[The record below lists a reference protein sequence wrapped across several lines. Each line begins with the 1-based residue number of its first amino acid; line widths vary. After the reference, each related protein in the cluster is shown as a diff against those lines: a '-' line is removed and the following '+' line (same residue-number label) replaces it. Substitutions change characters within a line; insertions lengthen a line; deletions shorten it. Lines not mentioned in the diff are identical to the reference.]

1 MGSEFITHYILST
14 IDLINLWDMESSV
27 NLMVKS
33 NVDPAPELLKKSL
46 MGLHGEKTIFEKA
59 FLGENQFSST
69 RETQQ
74 IL

>member
-33 NVDPAPELLKKSL
+33 DADSAPELLKTL

>member
-14 IDLINLWDMESSV
+14 IDLINLRDMESSV

-33 NVDPAPELLKKSL
+33 DVDPAPELLKTL